1 MNNSGKRKD
10 NEYTRERERARESM
24 YNNAQT
30 KLNAHDGKVWCEQI
44 ELQQQLDIFPF
55 FA

>member
-1 MNNSGKRKD
+1 MNNSGKKKD
-10 NEYTRERERARESM
+10 NEYTRGERERENM

-30 KLNAHDGKVWCEQI
+30 KLNSHDGKVWCEQI